1 MKGFI
6 SILTVLVVLA
16 VTASDASAQL
26 FGRRGG
32 GCNAGGCSAGG
43 GGGGCNVG
51 SSGSQGCNIS
61 QAPQPTRASAED
73 LLQSASHRPALK
85 SLPLLPPKEV
95 PLKLDAAASLAF
107 CAPVEKSNHRLDLEK
122 IVYRQKA
129 PSHQQ
134 MLRAVA
140 AR

>member
-1 MKGFI
+1 MKGFLT
-6 SILTVLVVLA
+6 ILTVLVVLA

-26 FGRRGG
+26 FRRGG

-43 GGGGCNVG
+43 GGGGCNVA

-61 QAPQPTRASAED
+61 QAAQPTRASAED
-73 LLQSASHRPALK
+73 LLQSASHQPALP

-107 CAPVEKSNHRLDLEK
+107 CAPVEKSKHRLDLEK

-129 PSHQQ
+129 SLEA
-134 MLRAVA
+134 MA